1 MKITQVISDTNVGG
15 AGVLL
20 TSIVS
25 ALKNDFEF
33 EIILPSASLLN
44 TRFPTGVRIS
54 ELRVTGDR
62 SFSASDIA
70 MFVSHFKKSRP
81 DIIHT
86 HASLSARIA
95 ARLSCDAACFSTRH
109 CSKPSHSIVRFNT
122 AQRALYNFSTDITV
136 STADYAT
143 DNLIREGVPARRIIT
158 IKNGSPDL
166 SANTENTDMFSLKE
180 LGLAKNT
187 ILIGSVARLES
198 IKGQDIILRAAPKI
212 LSRFPNVHFLFLGE
226 GSMKEEYKRLSA
238 SLGIEKQV
246 TFFGFAENPKAYQK
260 LFFLNVNASRG
271 TETSC
276 LATSEC
282 LSLGIPTVASDFG
295 GNTEMIDDMK
305 NGLIFPSDNPHA
317 LAECIIRLIFDR
329 ALYEKLRLGARKSY
343 LEHFSLDKMAEKYR
357 ALYSLTEQARE
368 SGRRNYIDEV
378 YQNMSRAAR

>member
-1 MKITQVISDTNVGG
+1 MKITQVISDTNIGG

-20 TSIVS
+20 ASVVS

-33 EIILPSASLLN
+33 EIILPRASLLS
-44 TRFPTGVRIS
+44 TRFPAQV
-54 ELRVTGDR
+54 RVTELGVKGDR
-62 SFSASDIA
+62 SLSLSDVTTFA
-70 MFVSHFKKSRP
+70 SHFRKSRP

-86 HASLSARIA
+86 HASLSARLA

-109 CSKPSHSIVRFNT
+109 CSKPSHSITRFNA
-122 AQRALYNFSTDITV
+122 AQRALYNFATDITI

-143 DNLIREGVPARRIIT
+143 DNLIREGVPAQRIIT

-166 SANTENTDMFSLKE
+166 SEDNTGTDIISRKSLGLGANTL
-180 LGLAKNT
+180 
-187 ILIGSVARLES
+187 LIGSVARLEKV
-198 IKGQDIILRAAPKI
+198 KGQDVILRAAPKI

-226 GSMKEEYKRLSA
+226 GSMREEYKRLSA

-246 TFFGFAENPKAYQK
+246 TFFGFAENPKAYQR
-260 LFFLNVNASRG
+260 LLFLNVNASRG

-295 GNTEMIDDMK
+295 GNTEMIKDME

-317 LAECIIRLIFDR
+317 LSECIIRLIRDR
-329 ALYEKLRLGARKSY
+329 ALYKNLCLGARKSY
-343 LEHFSLDKMAEKYR
+343 LELFSLGKMAQKYR
-357 ALYSLTEQARE
+357 TLYSLTERTRK
-368 SGRRNYIDEV
+368 SGKRNYISEI
-378 YQNMSRAAR
+378 YRTMSRST